1 MKKILVPLDGSAV
14 AEEIIIH
21 VEMLARQSGAAVILM
36 RVVPFLWPD
45 DHVHVREMG
54 DKMDKEASDYLFTI
68 ETHLVEKGIEASVLV
83 HEGNVPEVIC
93 DTARESEVDLIA
105 ISTHGHGGV
114 QRWALGSVTS
124 KVIQAS
130 SVPLLVHRS
139 TGEQVEEVHC
149 KNVLIP
155 IDGSQFSESI
165 FPQARY
171 IVELFNA
178 KVWFISAITIP
189 GGFSVL
195 EKEVPAIEDKV
206 TESIEHYY
214 STLESRFKE
223 EKTINYEV
231 VIRKGD
237 PAQVIC
243 DFVEK
248 NHIDLIAMSTHGRGG
263 IRRWALGSVTD
274 KVLHHSPKPILLVR
288 AQDGKGKSN

>member
-1 MKKILVPLDGSAV
+1 MKKILVPLDGSAI

-105 ISTHGHGGV
+105 ISTHGHGGL

-155 IDGSQFSESI
+155 IDGSQ
-165 FPQARY
+165 
-171 IVELFNA
+171 
-178 KVWFISAITIP
+178 
-189 GGFSVL
+189 
-195 EKEVPAIEDKV
+195 V
-206 TESIEHYY
+206 TESIKHYY

-237 PAQVIC
+237 PAEVIC
-243 DFVEK
+243 DFVDK
-248 NHIDLIAMSTHGRGG
+248 NDIDLIAMLPHM
-263 IRRWALGSVTD
+263 
-274 KVLHHSPKPILLVR
+274 
-288 AQDGKGKSN
+288 